1 MNIFLISLFAVAVL
15 LAAAVPGYI
24 LMKRRMLS
32 EECIP
37 GFSKLLVYV
46 VQPTLVVYTFA
57 STSFSLEK
65 LQSIGIFALLCLFI
79 NGVVLGGAYLIFRRK
94 SEDPLYRIMTVASTF
109 ANCAFF
115 GIPIIEALFG
125 AESSELLIYTTVY
138 AQVMNLI
145 GWTAGSAI
153 ISRDTRYI
161 SVKKIFLN
169 PASISMVV
177 AIAVFFI
184 DSPFV
189 FNIPGTEVQFTVLDS
204 MITVLGRMATP
215 LSMIIMGMRL
225 ATMDLKRMLTE
236 ARVYLTIG
244 IKQIV
249 MPLVAFAVIF
259 LLPIDSTVKQ
269 VFYILCAC
277 PVASVVLNY
286 SEVVGAGQREA
297 ASMVLLGTILSIIT
311 LPLMSLLLVFL

>member
-1 MNIFLISLFAVAVL
+1 MSIFLISLFAVAVL

-24 LMKRRMLS
+24 LMKRKMLG

-57 STSFSLEK
+57 STTFSWEK
-65 LQSIGIFALLCLFI
+65 LMSIGIFAVLCLAI
-79 NGVVLGGAYLIFRRK
+79 NAVMLGGAYLIFRRR
-94 SEDPLYRIMTVASTF
+94 SEDPIYRIMTVASTF

-115 GIPIIEALFG
+115 GIPIIEALFPEQ
-125 AESSELLIYTTVY
+125 ASELLIYTTVY

-153 ISRDTRYI
+153 ISRDGKYI
-161 SVKKIFLN
+161 SLKKIFLN
-169 PASISMVV
+169 PASVSMLV

-184 DSPFV
+184 DSPFI
-189 FNIPGTEVQFTVLDS
+189 FTIPGTAIEFTVLDS
-204 MITVLGRMATP
+204 TITVLGRMATP

-236 ARVYLTIG
+236 RRVYIALF
-244 IKQIV
+244 IKQVI
-249 MPLVAFAVIF
+249 MPLVAFLIIF
-259 LLPIDSTVKQ
+259 LLPIDTTVKQ
-269 VFYILCAC
+269 VFYIITAC

-286 SEVVGAGQREA
+286 SELVGSGQREA
-297 ASMVLLGTILSIIT
+297 ASMVLLGTIMSIVT
-311 LPLMSLLLVFL
+311 LPLMSLLLVLL